1 MRLTKATY
9 QAITY
14 ACKHYHYS
22 KAVPAAPIGYNVYN
36 DAEEWCGVILF
47 GGGANR
53 NIGMQYNLVLGQV
66 LELTR
71 VALNGKQE
79 QTSKALALAIK
90 QIKKDRPMCRLIV
103 SYADCDQSHLGT
115 IYQATNWVYTG
126 LQDKGDTFF
135 IIKGKK
141 THRKSVHSRM
151 VVIDGKRR
159 HCPENL
165 DAVRK
170 FIDPKA
176 EIGRTLGKRKYL
188 MPMDKAMRKQIEPL
202 RKPYPKNDDWQKI
215 DRNKFKEQCSAT
227 VTNTTLQPCANGTR

>member
-1 MRLTKATY
+1 MRLTPASRKA
-9 QAITY
+9 INY
-14 ACKHYHYS
+14 ACLHYHYS
-22 KAVPAAPIGYNVYN
+22 KAAPSNIVVGYNVYN
-36 DAEEWCGVILF
+36 GIGEWCGVVLF

-53 NIGMQYNLVLGQV
+53 NMGAPYGLVLGQV

-79 QTSKALALAIK
+79 QTSKAVAMALK
-90 QIKKDRPMCRLIV
+90 QLHIDRPMCRLVV

-126 LQDKGDTFF
+126 LFDKGNIFF

-141 THRKSVHSRM
+141 THKKTINSKM
-151 VVIDGKRR
+151 VVIDGKRK

-170 FIDPKA
+170 YIDPCA
-176 EIGRTLGKRKYL
+176 LMGRTQGKRKYL
-188 MPMDKAMRKQIEPL
+188 MPMDKKMRKQIAPL
-202 RKPYPKNDDWQKI
+202 AQPYPKNDDWVKI
-215 DRNKFKEQCSAT
+215 DRSKFKEEM
-227 VTNTTLQPCANGTR
+227 NDG